1 MIYNIHGGH
10 NFNVPGASGYF
21 SETSEDRKVKNLV
34 IEKLRTLGHIVYD
47 CTDEDGT
54 TVNQNLSN
62 IVKKCNS
69 NSVDLDISI
78 HFNASGCGG
87 HGVEVWCYNNGTA
100 SVATK
105 ICNEISNLGFKNRGV
120 KYSTQLYVL
129 RNTKAA
135 AILIEC
141 CFCDSQT
148 DSSIY
153 DPEKMA
159 TSIVKGLTGQTVNNN
174 NNNNGNGGGT
184 NFKVK
189 VSTTDLRIRTSPSL
203 SGGIKGYVPC
213 GVYTIVQTKNSDGY
227 EWGKLKSGAGW
238 IALKFTTRV

>member
-10 NFNVPGASGYF
+10 NFHVPGANGCF

-34 IEKLRTLGHIVYD
+34 IEKLRSLGHTVYD

-54 TVNQNLSN
+54 TVNKNLSN
-62 IVKKCNS
+62 IVRKCNS
-69 NSVDLDISI
+69 HSVDLDVSI

-87 HGVEVWCYNNGTA
+87 HGVEVWCYNSGTA
-100 SVATK
+100 SVASK
-105 ICNEISNLGFKNRGV
+105 ICNEISILGFKNRGV

-129 RNTKAA
+129 RNTRSE

-148 DSSIY
+148 DSNIY
-153 DPEKMA
+153 NSEKMA
-159 TSIVKGLTGQTVNNN
+159 AAIVKGLTGQTIQ

-189 VSTTDLRIRTSPSL
+189 VSTTDLRIRTNPSL
-203 SGGIKGYVPC
+203 SGGIKGYIPR